1 MRTKARHTTTNPCLL
16 SLLFSPNT
24 IAVGDVHLS
33 RNSGDPIKMITFS
46 GRWRWLVTR
55 TQPNDNQQPK
65 CCDWS
70 PQFYKT
76 TRWPLNL
83 FGNMVSFSTSLF
95 RSFFFPCTFVLFSLF
110 LSFFL
115 SFFFLPCSASLIYSF
130 FFILFIWFPSFPFL
144 PFFYSLYSCLSC
156 FPLPSSLE
164 CLLSAQF
171 VIPLGSVVFNI

>member
-1 MRTKARHTTTNPCLL
+1 
-16 SLLFSPNT
+16 
-24 IAVGDVHLS
+24 
-33 RNSGDPIKMITFS
+33 MITFS

-144 PFFYSLYSCLSC
+144 PFFLFSIQLSVLLSFTFISRVPVIGSVRDSSWLSC
-156 FPLPSSLE
+156 FQHLE
-164 CLLSAQF
+164 SRF
-171 VIPLGSVVFNI
+171 STY